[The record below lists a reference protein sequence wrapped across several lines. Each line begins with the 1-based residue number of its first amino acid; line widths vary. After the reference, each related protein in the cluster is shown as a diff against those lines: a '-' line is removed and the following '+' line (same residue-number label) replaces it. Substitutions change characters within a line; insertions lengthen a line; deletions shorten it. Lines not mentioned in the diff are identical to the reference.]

1 MKGGLIMANILIVA
15 DNPELREVLG
25 KKGHK
30 LFSFT
35 AKEPALECAR
45 SQKLDLA
52 LVEADKPEGLEVMQE
67 LRQLHPELRLL
78 TITGS
83 PSLPSLRRAI
93 SLGVQEILF
102 TPLDAGELEN
112 KVAKILKLTKRTM
125 KEALA
130 I

>member
-1 MKGGLIMANILIVA
+1 VANILLFA
-15 DNPELREVLG
+15 ATPKLGEFLG

-35 AKEPALECAR
+35 AKEAALDCAR

-52 LVEADKPEGLEVMQE
+52 LVEADNPAGIELLQE
-67 LRQLHPELRLL
+67 LRQLNPDLRLI
-78 TITGS
+78 TMTGS
-83 PSLPSLRRAI
+83 PGLPLLRLAI

-102 TPLDAGELEN
+102 TPLDPEELEG
-112 KVAKILKLTKRTM
+112 KVIKVVKATKRNL

-130 I
+130 LQ